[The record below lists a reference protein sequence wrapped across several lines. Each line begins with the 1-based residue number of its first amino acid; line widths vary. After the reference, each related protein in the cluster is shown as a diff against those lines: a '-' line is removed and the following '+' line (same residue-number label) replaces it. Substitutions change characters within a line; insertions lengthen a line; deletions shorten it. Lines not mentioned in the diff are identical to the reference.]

1 MFLFLESYVFIL
13 RVLWETHPQETERT
27 NEESNK
33 FKHKG
38 RSRLIVETEM
48 PGGQHI
54 LILMHFRVCSYASLW
69 GFLVLIKYY
78 AHRSY
83 ESKGLVL
90 MLLMGV

>member
-1 MFLFLESYVFIL
+1 MA
-13 RVLWETHPQETERT
+13 
-27 NEESNK
+27 
-33 FKHKG
+33 
-38 RSRLIVETEM
+38 
-48 PGGQHI
+48 GGQHI

-69 GFLVLIKYY
+69 GFLVLIKNY